1 MKKRTFRRREQNGVR
16 RFRYIFIMALLGVI
30 YMCGKYIFN
39 WDGFS
44 ELFATAIAIVAA
56 VAFWLEYNENKLLNE
71 AQFITDLNEQFIK
84 NEKMSD
90 MEWELERFHNRYR
103 SNALS
108 EEYLKKFRD
117 KFDLDNPERQR
128 LVNYL
133 VHLEGI
139 AALVKN
145 GIVHI
150 NMIDDLMSYRYF
162 LAMNNPV
169 IQELEL
175 LAYPEYYKGCI
186 DIYEEWTEHMIGEE
200 GTIPPM
206 YDPENNN
213 LIKKL
218 EEMRAKTAIEKS

>member
-1 MKKRTFRRREQNGVR
+1 MKKKAFRRRKQNGIR
-16 RFRYIFIMALLGVI
+16 RFKYILIMAALGVI
-30 YMCGKYIFN
+30 YLCGKYILS

-44 ELFATAIAIVAA
+44 ELFATLITIVAA

-71 AQFITDLNEQFIK
+71 AQFITDLNEQFIR
-84 NEKMSD
+84 NEKISNI
-90 MEWELERFHNRYR
+90 EWELERFYNRQHND
-103 SNALS
+103 ALS
-108 EEYLKKFRD
+108 EEYLKQFRN
-117 KFDLDNPERQR
+117 KFDLDNPERQH

-139 AALVKN
+139 AALIKN

-150 NMIDDLMSYRYF
+150 DMIDDLMSYRYF

-175 LAYPEYYKGCI
+175 LAYPDYYKGCI
-186 DIYEEWTEHMIGEE
+186 GIYEEWTEHMIGEE
-200 GTIPPM
+200 GAIPPM

-218 EEMRAKTAIEKS
+218 EEMRAKKQ